1 MNKFIKLPLFLGSVC
16 LIFCTTLAVVVN
28 VCNPLIEKNT
38 EKKEKEAYLNLY
50 EGVTEDSIK
59 KVEGEKANF
68 DDYKQIVKLV
78 TVEHNNVT
86 SYVYSLKTKDPQSGT
101 ISFMLG
107 IDNSTHKVDAYTM
120 VSNNNSGYGSDFVN
134 ADKQESVLEG
144 LISYGKGGEFYRTA
158 GATKTQNVMKEAVN
172 QAFVHYKANFMG
184 GNN

>member
-16 LIFCTTLAVVVN
+16 LVFCTTLAVVVN
-28 VCNPLIEKNT
+28 ICNPVIEKNN

-50 EGVTEDSIK
+50 EGVREENVK
-59 KVEGEKANF
+59 AVEANF
-68 DDYKQIVKLV
+68 DEYKQILKLA
-78 TVEHNNVT
+78 TVEHNSVT

-107 IDNSTHKVDAYTM
+107 IDNSTHKVDAYTLI
-120 VSNNNSGYGSDFVN
+120 SNNNSGYGSDFVN
-134 ADKQESVLEG
+134 KDKEGQVLEG
-144 LISYGKGGEFYRTA
+144 LISYSEGKDFYRTS

-172 QAFVHYKANFMG
+172 QAFAHYKANYMG